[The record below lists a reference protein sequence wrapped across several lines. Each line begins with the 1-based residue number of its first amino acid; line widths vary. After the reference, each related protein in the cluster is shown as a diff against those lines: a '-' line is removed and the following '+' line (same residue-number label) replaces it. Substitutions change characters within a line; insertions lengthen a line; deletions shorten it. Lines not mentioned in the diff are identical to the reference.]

1 MLNKQVLL
9 RKVWCVH
16 EDMRRVKITKH
27 RVFFPSFS
35 AKQVTLNTMNV
46 TLIHHPHGALPLHT
60 GRQLPEEHCST
71 HSRCGAS
78 SKGKLNTADLTITP
92 ALRLPSPP
100 PSHVPGPILS
110 CPLFLVAY
118 LVHQVQTP
126 IIDGLVQEGIK
137 LDRHYVHKFC
147 SPTRCAIQSGRA
159 PIHVNVINAA
169 PEVSNPL
176 DPVAGYAGMARNM
189 TGIAEVMKRGGYKT
203 HFAGKWDVGMATGE
217 HTPVGR
223 GYDTTLHY
231 YDHVREGRGGAPCE
245 ASLRQLLSQSRGLL
259 LTAAA
264 AAAAAAAT
272 AVHSDST
279 ATL

>member
-1 MLNKQVLL
+1 MW
-9 RKVWCVH
+9 R
-16 EDMRRVKITKH
+16 
-27 RVFFPSFS
+27 
-35 AKQVTLNTMNV
+35 
-46 TLIHHPHGALPLHT
+46 
-60 GRQLPEEHCST
+60 
-71 HSRCGAS
+71 
-78 SKGKLNTADLTITP
+78 
-92 ALRLPSPP
+92 
-100 PSHVPGPILS
+100 GPILS
-110 CPLFLVAY
+110 CPLFLVAC

-159 PIHVNVINAA
+159 PIHVNAINAA
-169 PEVSNPL
+169 PTVSNPL
-176 DPVAGYAGMARNM
+176 DPDAGYAGIARNM

-245 ASLRQLLSQSRGLL
+245 ASLQQLLSQSRGLPR
-259 LTAAA
+259 T